1 MESTKGLG
9 KYALLISCTAYVCGA
24 VSFQGAIL
32 IMIAALAL
40 EWEEEVKINTMQV
53 IVLNTIFYG
62 TEKVTT
68 WASQLYRYLLGF
80 MPYGDLHSLLG
91 KISIFALTNSLIDK
105 LEIIVFI
112 YLAFKA
118 IKGGVVKIPWVT
130 KFVQRALFDKVSLA
144 SEVDRADAIITEK
157 ARKVKEATMSQA
169 KTIKKD
175 VSKAA
180 KNIKTSQE
188 INRRSRSN
196 RRATEEFGGDTSENR
211 GSSNNTS
218 FDFSSFSNEKDI
230 LEDE

>member
-80 MPYGDLHSLLG
+80 MPYGELHSLLG
-91 KISIFALTNSLIDK
+91 KINIFALTNSLIDK

-118 IKGGVVKIPWVT
+118 IKGGVVKILWVT
-130 KFVQRALFDKVSLA
+130 KFVQRALFDKVNLA
-144 SEVDRADAIITEK
+144 SEVDRADAIIAEK
-157 ARKVKEATMSQA
+157 ARKLKEATMNQA
-169 KTIKKD
+169 KAVKKD

-180 KNIKTSQE
+180 KNVKDAKEVNRRPIRKKETVEELGGNTSQDG
-188 INRRSRSN
+188 
-196 RRATEEFGGDTSENR
+196 TDG
-211 GSSNNTS
+211 TS